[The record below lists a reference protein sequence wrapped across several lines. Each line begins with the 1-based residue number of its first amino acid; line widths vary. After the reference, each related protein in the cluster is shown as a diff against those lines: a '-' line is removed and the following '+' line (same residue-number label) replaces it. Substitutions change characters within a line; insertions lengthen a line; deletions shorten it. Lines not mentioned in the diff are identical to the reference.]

1 LKKTKITQEALN
13 AALLSK
19 RTKTESQKAEVKKN
33 CINSSKYAKIINGI
47 RAEFQIHHCPV
58 VKAPTQKSNTKNS
71 KKNEC
76 LKRRTSTGQKAKKK
90 RNKKKRFSSVLER
103 FRKTL
108 QKDQLRVTEYI
119 TK

>member
-1 LKKTKITQEALN
+1 LKKTCPKNKIKKEALN

-76 LKRRTSTGQKAKKK
+76 LKRRTSTGQKAKK
-90 RNKKKRFSSVLER
+90 RFSSVLER